1 MSLDAWAAGYSLKAV
16 PEHPAQI
23 RSLVLRK
30 LHLIYL
36 WVDVPQIQ
44 VSRGGV
50 ADVMG
55 TRRTVVQNCGHR
67 KDRRTFL
74 LLSDRKQM
82 FS

>member
-1 MSLDAWAAGYSLKAV
+1 MSLDAWAAGYSLKAGTQ
-16 PEHPAQI
+16 PPAQT
-23 RSLVLRK
+23 RSPVRRK
-30 LHLIYL
+30 LRLIHL

-50 ADVMG
+50 ADVVG
-55 TRRTVVQNCGHR
+55 TGRTVIQNCGHR

-74 LLSDRKQM
+74 LPSDSNQM